1 MIGFDSSGP
10 LAGDCWQ
17 NRRPTPL
24 IPANSPPAAR
34 CSRLTGYPSA
44 GSKRLIAIT
53 TVTRVPRSADVRQ
66 PICFL
71 PQRPSI
77 VAFLSWGVG
86 NNWLV

>member
-1 MIGFDSSGP
+1 MNGNCQTDKYVHGSQRF
-10 LAGDCWQ
+10 LFF
-17 NRRPTPL
+17 RR
-24 IPANSPPAAR
+24 I
-34 CSRLTGYPSA
+34 YPSA

-71 PQRPSI
+71 RQRPSI